1 MMELCALGSGSKGNA
16 LIVSC
21 RHEALLIDIGFSRK
35 EALARLEKLK
45 YDTARLKAALLTHEH
60 DDHVKGCKLFCNSF
74 KIPVCASA
82 ATAHVLRQK
91 DKLPELVYEFE
102 VGSDFEIAGFTV
114 SPFAVDHDA
123 KDPVG
128 FVIRRGDCK
137 VGIAT
142 DLGNVNVL
150 TQKRLSDC
158 DILILESNYD
168 REMLM
173 NSDRELFLKRRILG
187 RSGHLDN
194 LDALAAL
201 DVLLAP
207 KTKMLMLVHLSSDC
221 NCAQLVRNM
230 FEQKLALMNRTDVAL
245 HILGQDSP
253 LGPLRLAGGGSD
265 E

>member
-1 MMELCALGSGSKGNA
+1 MMELCALGSGSRGNA
-16 LIVSC
+16 LIVSY

-45 YDTARLKAALLTHEH
+45 FNTARLKAALLTHEH
-60 DDHVKGCKLFCNSF
+60 EDHVKGCKLFCNSF
-74 KIPVCASA
+74 NIPLCASA

-91 DKLPELVYEFE
+91 DKLPDQVYEFE

-128 FVIRRGDCK
+128 FVIRRGPYK
-137 VGIAT
+137 IGIAT
-142 DLGNVNVL
+142 DLGNVNAL
-150 TQKRLSDC
+150 TQRRLSDC
-158 DILILESNYD
+158 DVLVLESNYD

-173 NSDRELFLKRRILG
+173 NSDRDMFLKRRIIG

-201 DVLLAP
+201 DVLLTP
-207 KTKMLMLVHLSSDC
+207 RTKILLLVHLSSDC
-221 NCAQLVRNM
+221 NCANLVRNM
-230 FEQKLALMNRTDVAL
+230 FEQKLSMMNRIDVAL
-245 HILGQDSP
+245 HIIGQDSP
-253 LGPLRLAGGGSD
+253 LGPLSLVDGGLD